1 MSARGAASDESR
13 RMRWTEATQ
22 KPLAVA
28 GVAFVVGYVVFVLWQ
43 HPPDAVL
50 GILVILLIA
59 GWLAFVL
66 DVVVQILLTPSGRRW
81 NWVWRHPVEVLSA
94 VLPLF
99 RALRVV
105 SLVRHLPALERRTT
119 SAVRARFVSE
129 ALTYAFVFVFFIA
142 LVTYHVE
149 RDAPGANIVTFGD
162 ALWWACVTLATVGY
176 GDTYPVTTLGRLYAV
191 LLMAGGVAILGTA
204 SAALVSVL
212 NERLAKLRRGT
223 GADTP
228 LAERTGL
235 MDDATGAPA
244 AGLREDLPAVED
256 APRSGGHG
264 SGTVRPPGD

>member
-1 MSARGAASDESR
+1 MTPPMPGDEARREHWVHATSR
-13 RMRWTEATQ
+13 
-22 KPLAVA
+22 PLAVA
-28 GVAFVVGYVVFVLWQ
+28 GVLFVLSYVVYVLWI
-43 HPPDAVL
+43 DAPTWL
-50 GILVILLIA
+50 RAILLVLLAA
-59 GWLAFVL
+59 GWLAFVT
-66 DVVVQILLTPSGRRW
+66 DVVVQIALTPRGRRW
-81 NWVWRHPVEVLSA
+81 SWTWRHPIEVLSA

-119 SAVRARFVSE
+119 SAIRARFVSE

-149 RDAPGANIVTFGD
+149 RDAPGATIVTFGD

-212 NERLAKLRRGT
+212 NERLATLRRSAG
-223 GADTP
+223 GPADAP
-228 LAERTGL
+228 LAERAGL
-235 MDDATGAPA
+235 LSDATGAPA
-244 AGLREDLPAVED
+244 DGLRDESA
-256 APRSGGHG
+256 APPEPGAAEPGPERG
-264 SGTVRPPGD
+264 SD